1 MQHVLIFF
9 NLFALLTGVTAVA
22 IAGFVYIKTR
32 YRLLFSYMVYISSF
46 ALFIF
51 SYLIVLSYVNLN
63 IDEPDF
69 HLLLVIVAL
78 CLLSSFLFMFSIPYF
93 AHALISDTPAR
104 AKNITAAVFA
114 ATGLACM
121 VLSFRVDFD
130 AETIVQ
136 ERNAWLYLALS
147 LYALVGVYSISIK
160 CLALKRL
167 DAARRRM
174 VRNTL
179 IVNSLL
185 FPGAL
190 FDIFLAAK
198 FHVMVF
204 WPAFFCVFSLLSTVY
219 INKRYLVQLAAIGSG
234 LDESAAD
241 GVFTD
246 AGISAREKDIILF
259 MSKGLSNKRIAEE
272 LFISVNTVKTH
283 VRNIFKKMNV
293 KSRFELMMKL
303 KNGPADGQAP

>member
-1 MQHVLIFF
+1 MQHVLLFF
-9 NLFALLTGVTAVA
+9 NLFALLTGVTAIA

-32 YRLLFSYMVYISSF
+32 YSLLFSYLVYISSF

-51 SYLIVLSYVNLN
+51 SYLIILSYINLN
-63 IDEPDF
+63 IAEPDF
-69 HLLLVIVAL
+69 HLLLFIIAL
-78 CLLSSFLFMFSIPYF
+78 CLLSSYLFMFSIPYF

-104 AKNITAAVFA
+104 AKNIIAGAFAMAGLVFMA
-114 ATGLACM
+114 
-121 VLSFRVDFD
+121 LSFRVDFD
-130 AETIVQ
+130 AETIAQ
-136 ERNAWLYLALS
+136 DRNAWMYLALS
-147 LYALVGVYSISIK
+147 LYALSGVYSISIK
-160 CLALKRL
+160 SLALKRL

-190 FDIFLAAK
+190 FDLYLAAK
-198 FHVMVF
+198 FRVMIF
-204 WPAFFCVFSLLSTVY
+204 WPLFFCVFSLLSAVY
-219 INKRYLVQLAAIGSG
+219 INKRYLVQLAAMGSG
-234 LDESAAD
+234 LDESTAGTA
-241 GVFTD
+241 FAE
-246 AGISAREKDIILF
+246 AGISDREKEIIMF

-283 VRNIFKKMNV
+283 VRNIFKKMNA

-303 KNGPADGQAP
+303 KNGPADDRTI

>member
-9 NLFALLTGVTAVA
+9 NLFALLTGVTAIA
-22 IAGFVYIKTR
+22 IAGFVYVKTR
-32 YRLLFSYMVYISSF
+32 YGLLFSYLVYISSF

-51 SYLIVLSYVNLN
+51 SYLIVLSYINLN
-63 IDEPDF
+63 ITEPDF
-69 HLLLVIVAL
+69 HLLLVIIAL
-78 CLLSSFLFMFSIPYF
+78 CLLSSYLFMFSIPYF

-104 AKNITAAVFA
+104 AKNVIAAAFA
-114 ATGLACM
+114 LTGLVFMA
-121 VLSFRVDFD
+121 LSFRVDFD
-130 AETIVQ
+130 TETITQ
-136 ERNAWLYLALS
+136 ERNAWMYLALS
-147 LYALVGVYSISIK
+147 LYVLSGVYSISIK
-160 CLALKRL
+160 FLALKRL

-190 FDIFLAAK
+190 FDIYLAAE
-198 FHVMVF
+198 FHVMIF
-204 WPAFFCVFSLLSTVY
+204 WPAFFCVFSLLSAVY

-234 LDESAAD
+234 LDESVAGRA
-241 GVFTD
+241 FAE
-246 AGISAREKDIILF
+246 AGISAREKEIIRF
-259 MSKGLSNKRIAEE
+259 MSKGHSNKRIADE

-283 VRNIFKKMNV
+283 IRNIFKKMNV

-303 KNGPADGQAP
+303 RNGPAGDNPI